1 MRQSLRRTCCTSR
14 IPTTRSSWT
23 RRPNDTSRCSRAAG
37 SARVTRSV
45 VGVGIWRQGAARFQ
59 LNGAPLGDR
68 QELCLKISMMAPGT
82 SVKLKLLRDRQER
95 DITVTLAE
103 SPAQTGE
110 RDWSGRICYA
120 GTTVRHQ
127 WANLHRRSRSSSAF
141 SRRQRGVVTDV
152 KPAALHKR
160 KVQRGDVIQG
170 VDRKPIATTDQFQR
184 AMRAAGNQPVLR
196 LINRGGDHLYTV
208 VPAQ

>member
-59 LNGAPLGDR
+59 TEWSAARRP
-68 QELCLKISMMAPGT
+68 PGT
-82 SVKLKLLRDRQER
+82 VSQDIDDGARHEREAEAITRPQER

-141 SRRQRGVVTDV
+141 RRRQRGVVTDV